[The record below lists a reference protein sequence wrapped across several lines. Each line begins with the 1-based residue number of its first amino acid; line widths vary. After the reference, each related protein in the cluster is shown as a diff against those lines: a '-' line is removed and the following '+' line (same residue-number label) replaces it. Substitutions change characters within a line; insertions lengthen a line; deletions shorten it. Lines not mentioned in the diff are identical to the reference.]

1 MTLRKFLMLAFEKEH
16 GQEMI
21 KSLPD
26 RILSINKRQLTLDQ
40 IEVIA
45 SRANMDPAEF
55 VDLLLERRCRVCG
68 CTQNDCSQC
77 IEKTGSP
84 CYWISEDLCSAC
96 AVPFKS

>member
-45 SRANMDPAEF
+45 SRANMDPDEF
-55 VDLLLERRCRVCG
+55 VDLLLERRC
-68 CTQNDCSQC
+68 
-77 IEKTGSP
+77 P